1 MYVSFKYGEFEGMRN
16 GRYFTDM
23 TEKSLDS
30 LIGSINESAKCGIA
44 CIKRSWMTRDVRK
57 ERDEKRQKLK
67 DDYGVTESTTV
78 YELNL

>member
-30 LIGSINESAKCGIA
+30 LIGSINERAKCGIV

-57 ERDEKRQKLK
+57 ERDEKWLNAIVLK
-67 DDYGVTESTTV
+67 QTAGENN
-78 YELNL
+78 EKWIG

>member
-30 LIGSINESAKCGIA
+30 LIGSINESAKCGISRKHVSP
-44 CIKRSWMTRDVRK
+44 IRKLTRCRK
-57 ERDEKRQKLK
+57 ARRFQRKTIRF
-67 DDYGVTESTTV
+67 
-78 YELNL
+78 

>member
-44 CIKRSWMTRDVRK
+44 CIKRSWMTRDVILTATSVPSIIIDCSSLQR
-57 ERDEKRQKLK
+57 RML
-67 DDYGVTESTTV
+67 
-78 YELNL
+78 

>member
-1 MYVSFKYGEFEGMRN
+1 MSFKYGEFEGMRN

-30 LIGSINESAKCGIA
+30 LIGSINESAKCGIV

-57 ERDEKRQKLK
+57 ERDEKWLNAIVLK
-67 DDYGVTESTTV
+67 QTAGES
-78 YELNL
+78 LKQSSA

>member
-30 LIGSINESAKCGIA
+30 LIGSINESAKCGIV

-57 ERDEKRQKLK
+57 ERDEKWLNAIVLK
-67 DDYGVTESTTV
+67 QTAGESLKQSST
-78 YELNL
+78 